1 MRDRGWSFI
10 LKKLKIIPP
19 QMNLQNSKAHE
30 GTNTMKEP
38 TKLTVES
45 KFDSEEIKMSG

>member
-1 MRDRGWSFI
+1 
-10 LKKLKIIPP
+10 
-19 QMNLQNSKAHE
+19 MNLQNSKAHE